1 MDLLKEY
8 GLTGKSE
15 KMVLKHETYA
25 IIGAC
30 MEVHNTL
37 GRSFSEK
44 VYQDALEVE
53 FKLRKIPYEREK
65 HMLVNYKGVKLAH
78 DFFADFIC
86 YDKVIVEL
94 KAVSEL
100 DNENREQIINYLHA
114 ANKQVGLLVNFR
126 SASLTHEKSVKSDK
140 SVENE
145 DISNWSEGIRGQES
159 LREPPQ
165 YTRR

>member
-8 GLTGKSE
+8 GLTGNKE
-15 KMVLKHETYA
+15 KMVLKQETFA

-30 MEVHNTL
+30 MEVHSTL

-44 VYQDALEVE
+44 VYQDALEEE
-53 FKLRKIPYEREK
+53 FKLRNIPYEREK
-65 HMLVNYKGVKLAH
+65 HMLVNYKGVTLAH

-86 YDKVIVEL
+86 YDKVVVEL

-126 SASLTHEKSVKSDK
+126 TASLTHERYVNF
-140 SVENE
+140 EHE
-145 DISNWSEGIRGQES
+145 
-159 LREPPQ
+159 
-165 YTRR
+165 

>member
-1 MDLLKEY
+1 MDLHNEY
-8 GLTGKSE
+8 GLTGKTE
-15 KMVLKHETYA
+15 KMVLKQETYG

-30 MEVHNTL
+30 MEVHKTL

-53 FKLRKIPYEREK
+53 LKLRDIPYEREK
-65 HMLVNYKGVKLAH
+65 RILVNYKGVTLKH

-86 YDKVIVEL
+86 YDKVIEEL

-100 DNENREQIINYLHA
+100 DNENREQVINYLHA

-126 SASLTHEKSVKSDK
+126 TASLTHERFVNSDF
-140 SVENE
+140 E
-145 DISNWSEGIRGQES
+145 
-159 LREPPQ
+159 
-165 YTRR
+165 

>member
-1 MDLLKEY
+1 MDLHNEY
-8 GLTGKSE
+8 GLTGKTE
-15 KMVLKHETYA
+15 KMVLKQETYD

-30 MEVHNTL
+30 MEVHKTL

-53 FKLRKIPYEREK
+53 LKLRDIPYEREK
-65 HMLVNYKGVKLAH
+65 QILVNYKGVTLKH

-100 DNENREQIINYLHA
+100 DNENREQVINYLHA

-126 SASLTHEKSVKSDK
+126 TASLTHERFVNFDF
-140 SVENE
+140 E
-145 DISNWSEGIRGQES
+145 
-159 LREPPQ
+159 
-165 YTRR
+165 

>member
-1 MDLLKEY
+1 MDSTKEY
-8 GLTGKSE
+8 GLIGNKE
-15 KMVLKHETYA
+15 KMVLKQETFA

-30 MEVHNTL
+30 MEVHNML

-53 FKLRKIPYEREK
+53 LKLRNIPYERER
-65 HMLVNYKGVKLAH
+65 HMLVNYKGVTLAH

-100 DNENREQIINYLHA
+100 DNDNREQIINYLHA

-126 SASLTHEKSVKSDK
+126 TSSLAHERFVNFDF
-140 SVENE
+140 E
-145 DISNWSEGIRGQES
+145 
-159 LREPPQ
+159 
-165 YTRR
+165 

>member
-8 GLTGKSE
+8 ELIGKKE
-15 KMVLKHETYA
+15 KMVLKQETFA

-30 MEVHNTL
+30 MEVHNML

-53 FKLRKIPYEREK
+53 LKLRNIPYEREK
-65 HMLVNYKGVKLAH
+65 HMIVNYKGVTLAH

-100 DNENREQIINYLHA
+100 DNDNREQIINYLHA

-126 SASLTHEKSVKSDK
+126 TSSLSHERFVNFDF
-140 SVENE
+140 E
-145 DISNWSEGIRGQES
+145 
-159 LREPPQ
+159 
-165 YTRR
+165 

>member
-126 SASLTHEKSVKSDK
+126 PASLT
-140 SVENE
+140 
-145 DISNWSEGIRGQES
+145 QE
-159 LREPPQ
+159 RFVNFDFE
-165 YTRR
+165 

>member
-1 MDLLKEY
+1 MDLQKDN
-8 GLTGKSE
+8 GFTGKRD
-15 KMVLKHETYA
+15 KMVLREETFD

-30 MEVHNTL
+30 MEVHKTL

-44 VYQDALEVE
+44 VYQDALEQE
-53 FKLRKIPYEREK
+53 FKMRSIPYEREK
-65 HMLVNYKGVKLAH
+65 HILVNYKGITLAH

-100 DNENREQIINYLHA
+100 DNENREQVINYLHA

-126 SASLTHEKSVKSDK
+126 TASLTHERYVNFGYK
-140 SVENE
+140 
-145 DISNWSEGIRGQES
+145 
-159 LREPPQ
+159 
-165 YTRR
+165 

>member
-65 HMLVNYKGVKLAH
+65 HILVNYKGVKLAH

-94 KAVSEL
+94 KAVTEL
-100 DNENREQIINYLHA
+100 NKTFEAQVLNYLNA
-114 ANKQVGLLVNFR
+114 TGYESGLLINFGEL
-126 SASLTHEKSVKSDK
+126 SLKHHRIFNATKNKSVKS
-140 SVENE
+140 V
-145 DISNWSEGIRGQES
+145 
-159 LREPPQ
+159 
-165 YTRR
+165 

>member
-8 GLTGKSE
+8 GLTGKKE

-37 GRSFSEK
+37 GGSFSEK

-86 YDKVIVEL
+86 YDKLRAWRDFTGLRNELNYVITENGARRLGTLQKPMTIEEVY
-94 KAVSEL
+94 KAK
-100 DNENREQIINYLHA
+100 N
-114 ANKQVGLLVNFR
+114 AN
-126 SASLTHEKSVKSDK
+126 D
-140 SVENE
+140 
-145 DISNWSEGIRGQES
+145 
-159 LREPPQ
+159 
-165 YTRR
+165 

>member
-8 GLTGKSE
+8 GLTGKNE

-53 FKLRKIPYEREK
+53 FKLRKYLMSVRS
-65 HMLVNYKGVKLAH
+65 
-78 DFFADFIC
+78 IC
-86 YDKVIVEL
+86 L
-94 KAVSEL
+94 S
-100 DNENREQIINYLHA
+100 IIR
-114 ANKQVGLLVNFR
+114 V
-126 SASLTHEKSVKSDK
+126 
-140 SVENE
+140 
-145 DISNWSEGIRGQES
+145 
-159 LREPPQ
+159 
-165 YTRR
+165 